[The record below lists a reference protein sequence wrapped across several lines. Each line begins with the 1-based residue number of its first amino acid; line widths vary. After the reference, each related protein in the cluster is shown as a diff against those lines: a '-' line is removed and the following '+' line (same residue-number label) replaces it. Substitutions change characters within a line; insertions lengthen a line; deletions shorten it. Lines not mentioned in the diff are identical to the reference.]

1 MSQRLDRVD
10 ELLRQEI
17 GAIIAKEVSD
27 PRIGFVTVTKVET
40 TPDLSMARVWVS
52 VIGTPEERKATM
64 RALEHA
70 MPFVRRLLGD
80 RIRIRRIPVLH
91 VRRDET
97 IERGTRILKLID
109 DIESGVATDPLAPE
123 EPSGATESLPT
134 PVARLPQEGDAPAP
148 EPEPGLPIP
157 PAPRP
162 RTAPAKRGAPRGH
175 SSGARAG
182 GGPSQGAKGRARHP
196 RPDR

>member
-17 GAIIAKEVSD
+17 GAILAKEVSD
-27 PRIGFVTVTKVET
+27 PRIGFVTVTKVEA

-70 MPFVRRLLGD
+70 MPFVRRLLGE

-91 VRRDET
+91 VRHDDT

-109 DIESGVATDPLAPE
+109 DIESGVASDPLAADGSPA
-123 EPSGATESLPT
+123 ATESLPT
-134 PVARLPQEGDAPAP
+134 PVARLPQEGDAPEP
-148 EPEPGLPIP
+148 EPELAIP
-157 PAPRP
+157 PAPHP
-162 RTAPAKRGAPRGH
+162 RTAPAKRGAPRAH
-175 SSGARAG
+175 SRGPRPG
-182 GGPSQGAKGRARHP
+182 GGTTQGRNGRARQP